1 MKADLQ
7 DKNACDAL
15 WNEADLVISCGGTF
29 DERRTV
35 NYWCVELTKPLIE
48 AAVDGMKGQ
57 VESVVSNKT
66 VNYSSNGSS
75 IYRLMLKSTLLNNQ
89 ETNARIL
96 NTPGGE
102 GGCLFIYI
110 IACVCTI
117 AWDMHDY
124 N

>member
-35 NYWCVELTKPLIE
+35 DYWCVELTKPLIE

-75 IYRLMLKSTLLNNQ
+75 IYRLMLKSTLLNNGSQ
-89 ETNARIL
+89 VFRDLVFVSKCMVKCSERTTPEDTSDL
-96 NTPGGE
+96 N
-102 GGCLFIYI
+102 L
-110 IACVCTI
+110 
-117 AWDMHDY
+117 
-124 N
+124 NK